1 MCGECPQNYT
11 YALNIKLG
19 SHLLLYIRLHS
30 FIYRSSLIV
39 TTETV
44 NRRLLLNTLEILFLE
59 GGI

>member
-1 MCGECPQNYT
+1 MCGECPQYYT

-19 SHLLLYIRLHS
+19 SHLLLYTRLHS

-39 TTETV
+39 TKETEYQ
-44 NRRLLLNTLEILFLE
+44 RLLLNTLEILFLE